1 MKILEASVTQLSQD
15 EQNSTVTAKSPVSTP
30 EAFVAT
36 HRAFT
41 DLQAMGISDFD
52 IFNALADFF
61 YKRKEHEISRLMAEA
76 AYQCFQRD

>member
-1 MKILEASVTQLSQD
+1 MTESSQD
-15 EQNSTVTAKSPVSTP
+15 GQNSAVSAGSPVSTQ

-36 HRAFT
+36 RKAFT

-61 YKRKEHEISRLMAEA
+61 YKRKEPEISRLMAEA
-76 AYQCFQRD
+76 AYQCFRRE

>member
-1 MKILEASVTQLSQD
+1 MTESGQD
-15 EQNSTVTAKSPVSTP
+15 EQNSAVIAEAPVSTQ

-61 YKRKEHEISRLMAEA
+61 YKRKEPEISRLMAEA
-76 AYQCFQRD
+76 AYQCFQRE